1 MLDAMFFA
9 ALAVVL
15 PPTFTPPQPWA
26 LGFAAP
32 PRIGL
37 AGDVNADGYADLIG
51 VYPVG
56 AAIIDVSLTVEGVKT
71 GGGIQGLT
79 GWGQNCLAAGTGDFD
94 DELGTDVVGL
104 FEDGTLRIAGAFKS
118 GRFKDTPDWVRLPKK
133 LEKPQLAVLSGGR
146 EVLAFSSTNG
156 DAYRIDV
163 KSKAITAT
171 KVSENL
177 VWIGDAGTR
186 LAAQDAKGDV
196 FWVDKKTLKAEE
208 RLGKNRVGSRP
219 AAATGLVAFG
229 KQAWTRRGLVELPA
243 SKLAEAD
250 STLAAGDFDKDGDID
265 VVEYRFGAEMHTGNQ
280 VTLRRTISQGEA
292 DPDHDGLNRDA
303 EARLQTD
310 PLNPDTDN
318 DGLLDGWEVG
328 TYRGLDFGK
337 LGCDPRHTDVICL
350 VSRFDKVKEENLKA
364 GMARADQFYR
374 ALNTPNPDGT
384 TGFRF
389 HPIYLD
395 PVTGNDTNR
404 SWWENRA
411 RFRPDKWRGIVHWMQ
426 VSPGGGGQADQL
438 GDGGTCGEGSLWAVF
453 VHEFGHQMG
462 LSHEGFWSN
471 GWSPTYTSLMSY
483 NYSYGLED
491 DINKIRYS
499 DGALVD
505 YVVRENDLDE
515 ELPLPY
521 EKVKFLEKGPYRFRL
536 KPNGPT
542 TLIDWNWNGVFG
554 EKHIKAD
561 INYAYS
567 THAGRRDDV
576 GKTQTSPWLFVHEGE
591 AYVLYGVTDVKGDG
605 KADPSLS
612 PTRTGRLELRKL
624 KKPYE
629 WDPVQVVVPEGL
641 TGDPVAASFGGEIW
655 MAYPS
660 AKGTVLKP
668 GKGEAILLNADP
680 AVIPTVAATKNTLTV
695 LLWNPTNGE
704 VTFRNYEKDG
714 SPESQGKLDTTSTN
728 PPGICAYSG
737 EDFIVAVGLN
747 QDAARPNRWQVRRY
761 HPDFKSAWG
770 IEWVEGEAGQTR
782 GAGRLTVLFDD
793 NPEAGPSGRIYVYG
807 RGMTTPQNPW
817 ACTYVASQ
825 IADKSIKGGWLVRR
839 YYDEWTQSR
848 SAPAA
853 AWFKGDVIWAYRW
866 VDGGQGPTDNN
877 LHVGYAGLGIQSDPM
892 GDHDD
897 LSYLRNFGV
906 RHSILSLGSG
916 R

>member
-1 MLDAMFFA
+1 MFFIA
-9 ALAVVL
+9 T

-26 LGFAAP
+26 LGLAAP
-32 PRIGL
+32 PRIAL
-37 AGDVNADGYADLIG
+37 AGDVDGDGYADLIA
-51 VYPVG
+51 VYPIG
-56 AAIIDVSLTVEGVKT
+56 GAIIDVNLTVEGIKSS
-71 GGGIQGLT
+71 GGIQGLT
-79 GWGQNCLAAGTGDFD
+79 NWGQNCLAAGVGDFD
-94 DELGTDVVGL
+94 DQKGSDVVGL
-104 FEDGTLRIAGAFKS
+104 FEDGTLRLATGFKN
-118 GRFKDTPDWVRLPKK
+118 GRFTNGPDWVRLPKVP
-133 LEKPQLAVLSGGR
+133 EKPQLAVLNGGR
-146 EVLAFSSTNG
+146 EVLVFSTVKG
-156 DAYRIDV
+156 EAYLVDAKTKAV
-163 KSKAITAT
+163 KPT
-171 KVSENL
+171 KVFENTA
-177 VWIGDAGTR
+177 WIGDAGPR
-186 LAAQDAKGDV
+186 LVAQSTAGEV
-196 FWVDKKTLKAEE
+196 AWIDKKTYEVEE
-208 RLGKNRVGSRP
+208 LIGRNRPGSRP
-219 AAATGLVAFG
+219 VAAPGLLAFG
-229 KQAWTRRGLVELPA
+229 NQAWTRRGRVEFPV

-250 STLAAGDFDKDGDID
+250 VTLAAGDFDRDGDVD
-265 VVEYRFGAEMHTGNQ
+265 VVEYRYGAEMHTANQ
-280 VTLRRTISQGEA
+280 VTLRRFISQGEA
-292 DPDHDGLNRDA
+292 DPDHDGLNR
-303 EARLQTD
+303 EQEERLKTD

-318 DGLLDGWEVG
+318 DGLLDGWEAG
-328 TYRGLDFGK
+328 SYRGLDFAK
-337 LGCDPRHTDVICL
+337 LGCDPRHTDVLCL
-350 VSRFDKVKEENLKA
+350 VSRFDKVKEETLKA

-374 ALNTPNPDGT
+374 AMGTPNPDGT

-395 PVTGNDTNR
+395 PVTGADTNR
-404 SWWENRA
+404 AWWENRA
-411 RFRPDKWRGIVHWMQ
+411 KFRPEKWRGLVHWMQ

-536 KPNGPT
+536 KPNGAT

-554 EKHIKAD
+554 EKHVKAD

-576 GKTQTSPWLFVHEGE
+576 GKTQTSPWLFVHEGS
-591 AYVLYGVTDVKGDG
+591 AYVLYGVTDQKGDG
-605 KADPSLS
+605 KTDPTMG
-612 PTRTGRLELRKL
+612 PARPGRLELRKL

-629 WDPVQVVVPEGL
+629 WESVQVVVPKDV

-655 MAYPS
+655 MAYPTMT
-660 AKGTVLKP
+660 GTVLKP
-668 GKGEAILLNADP
+668 GKGHPIPLNADAM
-680 AVIPTVAATKNTLTV
+680 AVPTMTATKDELV
-695 LLWNPTNGE
+695 LLVWSPAAGDVEVRRYAPDGE
-704 VTFRNYEKDG
+704 LRY
-714 SPESQGKLDTTSTN
+714 QGKLETKSVN
-728 PPGICAYSG
+728 PPGICPDPKGGY
-737 EDFIVAVGLN
+737 IVAVGLN
-747 QDAARPNRWQVRRY
+747 QDAARPNRWQIRRY
-761 HPDFKSAWG
+761 GLEFGAPTS

-782 GAGRLTVLFDD
+782 GTGRLTVLFDEKE
-793 NPEAGPSGRIYVYG
+793 NRIFVYG

-817 ACTYVASQ
+817 ACTYVANQ

-853 AWFKGDVIWAYRW
+853 AWFGDDVIWAYRW
-866 VDGGQGPTDNN
+866 VDGAQGPTDDN
-877 LHVGYAGLGIQSDPM
+877 LHVGYAGLGIQSEPM

-897 LSYLRNFGV
+897 LTYLRTFGV
-906 RHSILSLGSG
+906 RHSILNLSKG